1 MEIVDAS
8 WPDGWSPDIL
18 IEAAQTGRRITLQ
31 PSSARQE
38 LEKLQHDFPAI
49 VDAISKMDV
58 DCRMTAAA
66 LNHLGRATTCVPAA
80 K

>member
-1 MEIVDAS
+1 
-8 WPDGWSPDIL
+8 
-18 IEAAQTGRRITLQ
+18 
-31 PSSARQE
+31 
-38 LEKLQHDFPAI
+38 

-80 K
+80 KE